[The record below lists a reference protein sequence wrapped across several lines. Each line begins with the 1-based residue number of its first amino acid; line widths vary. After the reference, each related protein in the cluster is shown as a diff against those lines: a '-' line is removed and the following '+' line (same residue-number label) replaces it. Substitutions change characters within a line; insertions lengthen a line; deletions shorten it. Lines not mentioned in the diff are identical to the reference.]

1 MMDALPIG
9 WVNEKLLEI
18 ATSKKGKKP
27 EVLRN
32 DPAKGFVPYLDIHAI
47 EKKEIRQYADVKSSR
62 ISDKNDLLVVWD
74 GARSGWIGRGAVG
87 AIGSTIA
94 ALKSD
99 VVLPDYL
106 YYFIKSRFKTIN
118 SNTRGT
124 GIPHV
129 DPEIFWEIE
138 VPLPPLNEQHR
149 IVEKLDQLIAKVES
163 SKKRLDKFP
172 QRLKRFRQSV
182 LAAACS
188 GKLTENWREEN
199 KVEEWDKS
207 TVVQIAERI
216 QIGPFGTQ
224 LHKSDYVSNG
234 IPLINPMHIKDY
246 RIVADNE
253 YSITK
258 KKYAELKNYHL
269 KTNDIIMARRGEMG
283 RCALVTEN
291 ENAWLCGTGSL
302 FVRANRNVYPRFLF
316 FVLSSAETK
325 EFLEGESKGT
335 TMSNLNLDI
344 LNRIPISLPSF
355 TEQQEIVRRVEALF
369 ALADQLEARY
379 KKAQSYVEKLTQS
392 ILAKAFRGELVPQDP
407 NDEPASVL
415 LERIKAEREKKLSEE
430 KPAKQKNIRPRK
442 VILKKPIAGKSK
454 KVVKGYRRR
463 K

>member
-1 MMDALPIG
+1 MSDLSKGWIEVKLPQVSELNLGQSPPSSTYNISG
-9 WVNEKLLEI
+9 KGLPFFQGKAEFGNIYPTVKKYCSNPTKIAEPGDILLSVRAPVGPTNICMEKC
-18 ATSKKGKKP
+18 G
-27 EVLRN
+27 
-32 DPAKGFVPYLDIHAI
+32 
-47 EKKEIRQYADVKSSR
+47 
-62 ISDKNDLLVVWD
+62 
-74 GARSGWIGRGAVG
+74 IGRGLA
-87 AIGSTIA
+87 AIHSKGGIPNRYLFYYFRNIEKWLSAQGTGSTFTAISRND
-94 ALKSD
+94 LIDLD
-99 VVLPDYL
+99 VLL
-106 YYFIKSRFKTIN
+106 A
-118 SNTRGT
+118 
-124 GIPHV
+124 
-129 DPEIFWEIE
+129 
-138 VPLPPLNEQHR
+138 PLPEQKR
-149 IVEKLDQLIAKVES
+149 IVAKLDQLLTKVEA

-172 QRLKRFRQSV
+172 KRLKRFRQSI

-188 GKLTENWREEN
+188 GKLTEDWREKN
-199 KVEEWDKS
+199 KFEEWDKS

-335 TMSNLNLDI
+335 TMNNLNLDI

-392 ILAKAFRGELVPQDP
+392 ILAKAFRGKLVPQDP
-407 NDEPASVL
+407 NDEPASLL
-415 LERIKAEREKKLSEE
+415 LERIKQERDKE
-430 KPAKQKNIRPRK
+430 K
-442 VILKKPIAGKSK
+442 VIPISKNKVRAKKDRIVLKK
-454 KVVKGYRRR
+454 R
-463 K
+463 KYGGQRNERSSD